1 MDLRTVLDIDG
12 YRNPCGGKCSPRAVK
27 LPKMLI
33 VGTKR
38 CSSFLLTHC
47 SCGEPD
53 YSTRPCRTY
62 GIILFILNGAL
73 WAFGGIDRPRSGN
86 RAGSEI
92 RSRDFPWV
100 PSPTNDPAAATT
112 AAFVSSMRVH
122 KIVVSCFLKITY
134 FSDID
139 CLRHE
144 QPQTSD
150 VEAAG
155 ATTIGKSRMGMKGK
169 GGGIEKQEA
178 LAQEQI
184 SISRSHPIAI
194 TFAWILL
201 DAVT

>member
-12 YRNPCGGKCSPRAVK
+12 YGNPCGGKCSPRAVK

-53 YSTRPCRTY
+53 YSTRLLQDY
-62 GIILFILNGAL
+62 LLL
-73 WAFGGIDRPRSGN
+73 S
-86 RAGSEI
+86 
-92 RSRDFPWV
+92 
-100 PSPTNDPAAATT
+100 
-112 AAFVSSMRVH
+112 
-122 KIVVSCFLKITY
+122 
-134 FSDID
+134 
-139 CLRHE
+139 
-144 QPQTSD
+144 

-155 ATTIGKSRMGMKGK
+155 ATTIGKSRMGMKEK
-169 GGGIEKQEA
+169 DGGIEKQEA

>member
-1 MDLRTVLDIDG
+1 MVSIEPIRYKSMFRNNHITLTDIVLSMSEAKKSI
-12 YRNPCGGKCSPRAVK
+12 NTK
-27 LPKMLI
+27 LQ
-33 VGTKR
+33 
-38 CSSFLLTHC
+38 
-47 SCGEPD
+47 
-53 YSTRPCRTY
+53 Y

-122 KIVVSCFLKITY
+122 KIVVSRFLKITY

-169 GGGIEKQEA
+169 DGGIEKQEA